1 MNFKTLLVESIAKNN
16 SLVCVGLDTDINKI
30 PEKLKNLKEPL
41 FEFNK
46 AIINSTANFVC
57 SYKLNSAFYEAEGIS
72 GIEQLKRTVEY
83 IHKNYPNIPVILDA
97 KRADIGNTNN
107 SYAKFCF
114 EYIGAD
120 AVTIHPYLGKEAIE
134 TFLEYKDKGIIILC
148 RTSNPGAGEF
158 QDLQVDSKK
167 LYQIV
172 ASNVSRD
179 WNYNNNCLIVAG
191 ALYPNELADIR
202 DIVGEDMTILIPGV
216 GAQGGN
222 VQEVVRAGINSYGSG
237 IIVNSSRE
245 IIYSSNN
252 DDYAKK
258 AGIKAKELRES
269 INRYRYKNLVLDLHK
284 IGAVKFGEFTLKSG
298 MVSPIYLDLRV
309 LVSHPE
315 VMKITAKAYSGLLEN
330 IQFDRMAAVP
340 YAAMPIVAAVSAE
353 NSRPWIYTRK
363 ESKEYGTKKMIE
375 GEYNKEEKV
384 VVVDDMT
391 TNGASKLE
399 VIGPFEKEGLKVSDI
414 VVLVDREQGAKG
426 LLAKKGYKLHSVLP
440 MSNIL
445 DILKEEEIIDQTMF
459 DTVKEFLAKNSK

>member
-1 MNFKTLLVESIAKNN
+1 MQKKQV
-16 SLVCVGLDTDINKI
+16 
-30 PEKLKNLKEPL
+30 LK
-41 FEFNK
+41 
-46 AIINSTANFVC
+46 
-57 SYKLNSAFYEAEGIS
+57 
-72 GIEQLKRTVEY
+72 
-83 IHKNYPNIPVILDA
+83 
-97 KRADIGNTNN
+97 
-107 SYAKFCF
+107 
-114 EYIGAD
+114 
-120 AVTIHPYLGKEAIE
+120 
-134 TFLEYKDKGIIILC
+134 
-148 RTSNPGAGEF
+148 
-158 QDLQVDSKK
+158 
-167 LYQIV
+167 
-172 ASNVSRD
+172 
-179 WNYNNNCLIVAG
+179 
-191 ALYPNELADIR
+191 
-202 DIVGEDMTILIPGV
+202 
-216 GAQGGN
+216 
-222 VQEVVRAGINSYGSG
+222 
-237 IIVNSSRE
+237 
-245 IIYSSNN
+245 
-252 DDYAKK
+252 
-258 AGIKAKELRES
+258 LRES
-269 INRYRYKNLVLDLHK
+269 INRYRYKNLILDLHK

-445 DILKEEEIIDQTMF
+445 DILKEEEIIDQAML